1 MAIVKKYKS
10 QIEKIT
16 AHGEGV
22 YTLELK
28 SLDRVFKYTP
38 GQFLHI
44 ALDTDYD
51 GAGQWPESRCFSMQ
65 SNPDEENIKITYAL
79 KGDFTKEMESSLKV
93 GSEVWLKMP
102 YGDLFDQEHVKQ
114 GTVFIAGGTGVTPY
128 LSLFNDT
135 RFAEYVRP
143 ILYLGLRNENY
154 NFYKKEL
161 ALAHEINSKLKVNIV
176 NQETDGILNIEA
188 ILSESDSTSSFF
200 ISGPPAMIKNFKN
213 YLIVNG
219 VDESR
224 VLTDDWE

>member
-28 SLDRVFKYTP
+28 ALDRAFKYTP

-65 SNPDEENIKITYAL
+65 SNPDDSTIKITYAL
-79 KGDFTKEMESSLKV
+79 KGDFTKEMESTLKV

-102 YGDLFDQEHVKQ
+102 YGDLFDQPHEKVN
-114 GTVFIAGGTGVTPY
+114 TVFIAGGTGVTPY
-128 LSLFNDT
+128 LSLFNHE
-135 RFAEYVRP
+135 RFKEYSEP
-143 ILYLGLRNENY
+143 TLYLGLRSTKY
-154 NFYKKEL
+154 HFYEKEL
-161 ALAHEINSKLKVNIV
+161 NLAKEINPM
-176 NQETDGILNIEA
+176 LNIEVVYQNTDGVLNIEE
-188 ILSESDSTSSFF
+188 ILAKSDSTSSFF
-200 ISGPPAMIKNFKN
+200 ISGPPIMIKTFKA
-213 YLIVNG
+213 YLIANG
-219 VDESR
+219 VSESN